1 MGYEPRQ
8 QPESEYR
15 PEDTGGEP
23 AHADRRPDRSD
34 LHPATAASLI
44 GRTFGGRYRFDE
56 LLGEGTF
63 ARVFRVYDT
72 DRRVYLAAK
81 VLRSDIAQE
90 PAFLERFRREARVLA
105 RLQHPHIVRYYDIVE
120 VDGLVFIL
128 TDYIAG
134 QTLQNILRLRGGPL
148 APDESLTY
156 LTPLAAALYYAH
168 KEGVVH
174 RDLKPANILIDE
186 NNQLYVTDF
195 GIARILSDTS
205 TLTVDATVGTPHY
218 MAPEQILSAAVTPA
232 TDVYALGVMLYQMYT
247 GRLPFLGDSEDASG
261 ASSAMRIVYEHLH
274 VRPIP
279 PTNLNPA
286 LSQAIEDVVLRCL
299 EKDPGQR
306 YSSVAEAYDALRDA
320 IGASSTPLGE
330 RDLSDR
336 RTSRATGDRGP
347 EAEPVP
353 TGVGGASQI
362 FREWEQDAEDV
373 AADDWEGKPKRKL
386 KSRPEP
392 ATSQSEKER
401 EKQQAGEEKSEEKQQ
416 EKGWDVDFEKGEMWA
431 DMAPSDRL
439 SQLTWGAIVLWAG
452 VVFLGNSLNATQS
465 LITQPWSW
473 IFAGSG
479 VLLLL
484 EVAARIVIPEYRA
497 RPGLRMIAGVILLM
511 LGLGI
516 GISFATIWPLI
527 IIVIGLSLLFNHLF
541 D

>member
-8 QPESEYR
+8 QPEPEYR
-15 PEDTGGEP
+15 PEGTGDEP
-23 AHADRRPDRSD
+23 AHADRQPNRSG
-34 LHPATAASLI
+34 LHPATSASLI

-105 RLQHPHIVRYYDIVE
+105 QLQHPHIVRYYDIVE

-148 APDESLTY
+148 APDESLAY

-218 MAPEQILSAAVTPA
+218 MAPEQILSASVTPA

-274 VRPIP
+274 VRPVP

-306 YSSVAEAYDALRDA
+306 YNSVAEAYDALRDA

-362 FREWEQDAEDV
+362 FGEWEQDAEDV
-373 AADDWEGKPKRKL
+373 AADEWEGKPKRKP

-392 ATSQSEKER
+392 ATTQSEKER

-452 VVFLGNSLNATQS
+452 VVFLGNSLGATQS
-465 LITQPWSW
+465 LIAQPWSW

-484 EVAARIVIPEYRA
+484 EVAARIAIPEYRA

-527 IIVIGLSLLFNHLF
+527 VIVIGLSLLFNHLF